1 MVGQSAG
8 LFPQVELA
16 WVGERVNRMIAADPR
31 VRREPPAPASE
42 RPRSRWFFGGRRAV
56 GRLA

>member
-16 WVGERVNRMIAADPR
+16 WVGERVNRMAAHGPR
-31 VRREPPAPASE
+31 VRGGPVAPRAS
-42 RPRSRWFFGGRRAV
+42 RWRSRWFFGGRRTI